1 MKFLDNEKVRIALAY
16 IIAFIF
22 VYLLNFLTAGG
33 TYALICLISKSM
45 SFDFLTCNLF
55 VTIFTFIGLIVKVY
69 EECNKDWQKE
79 KWDLFP
85 FFYSNY
91 YKSVTNRAEFKNYK
105 SVTFLAVRLCPFCN
119 QSVIIFSVLTK
130 SFQHFYNYFMCWI
143 LLWF

>member
-1 MKFLDNEKVRIALAY
+1 MKFLDNKKVRIALAY

-69 EECNKDWQKE
+69 EECNKD
-79 KWDLFP
+79 
-85 FFYSNY
+85 
-91 YKSVTNRAEFKNYK
+91 
-105 SVTFLAVRLCPFCN
+105 
-119 QSVIIFSVLTK
+119 
-130 SFQHFYNYFMCWI
+130 
-143 LLWF
+143 